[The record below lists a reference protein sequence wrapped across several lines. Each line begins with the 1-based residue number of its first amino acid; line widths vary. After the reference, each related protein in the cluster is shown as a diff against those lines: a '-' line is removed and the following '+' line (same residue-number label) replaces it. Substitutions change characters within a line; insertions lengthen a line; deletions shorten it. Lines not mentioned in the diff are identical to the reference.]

1 MAAKKSPGKKKKKQ
15 GEQEHE
21 NAERWLVTYADLLTL
36 LFAFFV
42 VLYAMSK
49 VDAKKYD
56 ELSQAFQTIFQGA
69 NMGYVIDTANSKGTK
84 GEMLEGKQQED
95 PSKTLRQKRNT
106 LQTQLEYRLKNVM
119 PQNQYNVTEVQEGI
133 KITLFSDTF
142 FAPGSPEIQ
151 PEAVPFIGKIAESI
165 KPLPNAVRI
174 EGHTDGSVVEGE
186 KFSKEWQLSTER
198 ALSVL
203 NLLFSYGYPEEKA
216 SVAGYGSTRPV
227 ATNLTPEGQAFNRR
241 VDVLVLWDKSQ
252 M

>member
-1 MAAKKSPGKKKKKQ
+1 MAAKKSGTKKPKKQ
-15 GEQEHE
+15 PEAEHD

-42 VLYAMSK
+42 VLYAMSQ
-49 VDAKKYD
+49 VDPKKFD

-69 NMGYVIDTANSKGTK
+69 NMGYVIDMANSKGTQ
-84 GEMLEGKQQED
+84 GAMLEGKQQED

-106 LQTQLEYRLKNVM
+106 LQTQLEYRLRNVM
-119 PQNQYNVTEVQEGI
+119 PQNQYKVTEVQEGI

-142 FAPGSPEIQ
+142 FAPGSPEVN
-151 PEAVPFIGKIAESI
+151 PEAVPFIGKIAEGI

-174 EGHTDGSVVEGE
+174 EGHTDGSVIEGD

-216 SVAGYGSTRPV
+216 SVAGYGSTKPV

>member
-1 MAAKKSPGKKKKKQ
+1 MAAKKTPAKKKK
-15 GEQEHE
+15 GEEAE
-21 NAERWLVTYADLLTL
+21 KDTSERWLLSYADFITL
-36 LFAFFV
+36 MFAFFV
-42 VLYAMSK
+42 VLWALRA
-49 VDAKKYD
+49 DDPKKYD
-56 ELSQAFQTIFQGA
+56 EIAQAFQTIFQGA
-69 NMGYVIDTANSKGTK
+69 NMGFVIDQANSKGTS
-84 GEMLEGKQQED
+84 GAMLEGKQQED

-106 LQTQLEYRLKNVM
+106 LMTQLEYRLKNVM
-119 PQNQYNVTEVQEGI
+119 PQNQYRVAEIQEGI

-142 FAPGSPEIQ
+142 FAPGSPEVQ
-151 PEAVPFIGKIAESI
+151 PEAVPFVGKIAEGL

-174 EGHTDGSVVEGE
+174 EGHTDGSQVEGE
-186 KFSKEWQLSTER
+186 RFSKEWQLSTER

-227 ATNLTPEGQAFNRR
+227 ATNQTPEGQAFNRR

>member
-1 MAAKKSPGKKKKKQ
+1 MAAKKSPGKKPKKQ
-15 GEQEHE
+15 PEQEHE

-42 VLYAMSK
+42 VLYAMSQ
-49 VDAKKYD
+49 VDPKKYD

-69 NMGYVIDTANSKGTK
+69 NMGYVVDQAQSKGTK

-106 LQTQLEYRLKNVM
+106 LQTQLEYRLKNIM
-119 PQNQYNVTEVQEGI
+119 PQNQYKVTEVQEGI

-142 FAPGSPEIQ
+142 FAPGSPEVQ
-151 PEAVPFIGKIAESI
+151 PQAVPFIGKIAEGL

-174 EGHTDGSVVEGE
+174 EGHTDGSPMEGDR
-186 KFSKEWQLSTER
+186 FSKEWQLSTER

-203 NLLFSYGYPEEKA
+203 NLLFSYGYPEDKS
-216 SVAGYGSTRPV
+216 SVAGYGSTKPV

>member
-1 MAAKKSPGKKKKKQ
+1 MAAKKTPAKKKKR
-15 GEQEHE
+15 GEEPEKE
-21 NAERWLVTYADLLTL
+21 NAERWLLTYADLITL

-42 VLYAMSK
+42 VLWAMSQ
-49 VDAKKYD
+49 VDPKKYD

-69 NMGYVIDTANSKGTK
+69 NMGYVIDMSNSKGTQ
-84 GEMLEGKQQED
+84 GSMMEGSQQID
-95 PSKTLRQKRNT
+95 PSTSPRAKRNT
-106 LQTQLEYRLKNVM
+106 LKTQLEYRLKNVM
-119 PQNQYNVTEVQEGI
+119 PQDQYKVSEVQEGI

-142 FAPGSPEIQ
+142 FAPGSPEVQ

-165 KPLPNAVRI
+165 KALPNAVRI
-174 EGHTDGSVVEGE
+174 EGHTDGSAIEGDR
-186 KFSKEWQLSTER
+186 FSKEWQLSTER

-227 ATNLTPEGQAFNRR
+227 ATNTTPEGQAFNRR
-241 VDVLVLWDKSQ
+241 VDVLVLWDKAQ

>member
-1 MAAKKSPGKKKKKQ
+1 MAAKKSPGKKPKRPPEEEK
-15 GEQEHE
+15 E
-21 NAERWLVTYADLLTL
+21 NSERWLLSYADFITL
-36 LFAFFV
+36 MFALFV
-42 VLYAMSK
+42 VLWAIK
-49 VDAKKYD
+49 QDDVKKFD
-56 ELSQAFQTIFQGA
+56 EIAQVFQTIFQGA
-69 NMGYVIDTANSKGTK
+69 NMGYVIDMANSKGTK

-119 PQNQYNVTEVQEGI
+119 PQNQYKVTEVQEGI

-142 FAPGSPEIQ
+142 FAPGSPEVN
-151 PEAVPFIGKIAESI
+151 PEAVPFIGKIAEGV
-165 KPLPNAVRI
+165 KGLPNAIRI
-174 EGHTDGSVVEGE
+174 EGHTDGSAVEGD

-203 NLLFSYGYPEEKA
+203 NLLFSYGYPEDKV

-227 ATNLTPEGQAFNRR
+227 ATNSTPEGQAFNRR